1 MIECKQKKKIQ
12 IRLWGKNMLK
22 EIIQHLNEGVLIID
36 AETNEIVFANEKF
49 LDMTKMDRD
58 YLGKK
63 CYEVLLDQDEVC
75 EHCIRARNEQDVCRN
90 VRNLTGASRYS
101 LKGYNFEENGKK
113 YHVEFMADRTETYNA
128 LRASNESAQ
137 TLSIALDHSNLIYWE
152 FDFATR
158 RCTRGERYLE
168 LIGGEA
174 VIENIPTEIEKCHTV
189 VKADTAK
196 LKRLYTRL
204 LNGEDDVTDEMR
216 INYLSGVQWGKVR
229 LTTIYDER
237 HVRIKAVGT
246 IENTQLSKEME
257 ESLAIVSEQNKMRL
271 FTYDYETK
279 RAKFYKTKR
288 KGKVQE
294 IDLSNSVELLRMQD
308 KIHPLDLHILQN
320 AIEKLQNGQEHEE
333 IILRIQEKDDG
344 EFNYYA
350 LAFTMTWDTDGK
362 ANKLLGTCREIN
374 EQVKKERSYK
384 SQLAYMDNYKKSS
397 IAYVEIEV
405 DKNKL
410 DNVKTRYP
418 SLRKGVDGHSIEN
431 WAEILCKNT
440 LSEEGKQA
448 ILDSFNQEN
457 LRKRFERGYTRFKVV
472 IPYQLQPDYKA
483 WLGFTTTLLLNPATS
498 RLEGY
503 VYVGDETERKQSEA
517 ITNSI
522 VKTSYEVVVIVD
534 MYTGEISERYMFS
547 NQFRNTLV
555 NYNYYQES
563 SVDQK
568 KFVDEEDRER
578 LFDNFRIENLRDKML
593 TQGKYTDYFSVRGN
607 DGKRYRKKVV
617 CSRLEGF
624 ETKMMIIIQDIS
636 DIYFSELEKQNQ
648 LAIALKKAEQAAE
661 AKTEFLSRMSH
672 DIRTPLNG
680 VLGMARIAMDETQEA
695 NIKEYLE
702 KIMISGQLLISL
714 VNDILDITKIEEH
727 KMELHPETYS
737 MQEFVEL
744 IENVIGEQC
753 RQKRQ
758 VFDIQADALKDLYVQ
773 VDKLRFNQI
782 FINLLSNAVKY
793 TNEYGTISFR
803 TRILTGTERIK
814 KIEFVVEDNGQGMSP
829 EFLNSAFDAFAQ
841 ESVAITARRDGS
853 GLGLAIVKQLVDLMN
868 GTIELESEVD
878 EGTKATVVLSV
889 VMSEHNDGLVKKQ
902 MDTTILKGKRI
913 LIAEDQP
920 MNVMIVQKI
929 LSKWGIETEVAEN
942 GVRAVQLYQE
952 SPLHYYSGI
961 MMDIRMPLMDGMEAT
976 RIIRA
981 TSRAD
986 RNLPIVAMTANA
998 FADDRRASMEA
1009 GMNAHLAKPINPDEV
1024 YATFRA
1030 LLK

>member
-1 MIECKQKKKIQ
+1 
-12 IRLWGKNMLK
+12 MLK

-36 AETNEIVFANEKF
+36 ADTSEMVFANQKF
-49 LDMTKMDRD
+49 IELTHMDED
-58 YLGKK
+58 YIGKK

-75 EHCIRARNEQDVCRN
+75 GHCIRAREMQDVCRN
-90 VRNLTGASRYS
+90 VRNVSGVSRFM
-101 LKGYNFEENGKK
+101 LKGYNFTENGKR
-113 YHVEFMADRTETYNA
+113 YHVEFMLDRTETYNA
-128 LRASNESAQ
+128 LRASDESAQ
-137 TLSIALDHSNLIYWE
+137 TLSVALEHSNLIYWE
-152 FDFATR
+152 YDFEKKQCR
-158 RCTRGERYLE
+158 RGEHYLE
-168 LIGGEA
+168 MIGGDEIA
-174 VIENIPTEIEKCHTV
+174 RNIPAEVDKTRMV
-189 VKADTAK
+189 VKADIPK
-196 LKRLYTRL
+196 LKRLYNRL
-204 LNGEDDVTDEMR
+204 INGEDDVADEMR
-216 INYLSGVQWGKVR
+216 INYLSGVQWGKIR
-229 LTTIYDER
+229 LTTIYDDK
-237 HVRIKAVGT
+237 HNRIKAVGT

-271 FTYDYETK
+271 FTYDFETK

-294 IDLSNSVELLRMQD
+294 VDLSNSLEMIRIQE

-320 AIEKLQNGQEHEE
+320 AIEKLQKGQEHEE
-333 IILRIQEKDDG
+333 IIVRIQEKDDG
-344 EFNYYA
+344 EFSYYA
-350 LAFTMTWDTDGK
+350 LAFTMTWDSEGNPD
-362 ANKLLGTCREIN
+362 KLLGTCKEIN

-397 IAYVEIEV
+397 LAYVEIEV

-410 DNVKTRYP
+410 DNVKTKYP

-431 WAEILCKNT
+431 WTELLCKNT
-440 LSEEGKQA
+440 LSEEGRNA
-448 ILDSFNQEN
+448 IMENFNQEN
-457 LRKRFERGYTRFKVV
+457 LRKRFERGYTRFKIL

-503 VYVGDETERKQSEA
+503 VFVADETERKQSEA

-522 VKTSYEVVVIVD
+522 VEISYEVVVIID
-534 MYTGEISERYMFS
+534 MYTGEIADRYMFS

-555 NYNYYQES
+555 NHNYYQES
-563 SVDQK
+563 AVEQK
-568 KFVDEEDRER
+568 CFVVEEDRER
-578 LFDNFRIENLRDKML
+578 LFESFRIENLRDKMF
-593 TQGKYTDYFSVRGN
+593 TIGEYTDYFSVRGN
-607 DGKRYRKKVV
+607 DGKLYRKKVV

-624 ETKMMIIIQDIS
+624 ENKMMITIQDIS
-636 DIYFSELEKQNQ
+636 DIYFRELEKQNE
-648 LAIALKKAEQAAE
+648 LSRALKKAEEAAG

-680 VLGMARIAMDETQEA
+680 VLGMTRIAMEETQEA

-702 KIMISGQLLISL
+702 KIMVSGQLLISL
-714 VNDILDITKIEEH
+714 VNDILDFTKIEGH
-727 KMELHPETYS
+727 KMELHPESYD
-737 MQEFVEL
+737 MQEFGEL

-758 VFDIQADALKDLYVQ
+758 EFQFRIDDIKNLCIH

-793 TNEYGTISFR
+793 TPEYGTITFDAK
-803 TRILTGTERIK
+803 IVTGTERLK
-814 KIEFVVEDNGQGMSP
+814 KIRFVVEDNGQGMSE
-829 EFLNSAFDAFAQ
+829 EFLVNAFDAFAQ

-868 GTIELESEVD
+868 GEIELESVVE
-878 EGTKATVVLSV
+878 EGTKATVTLSV
-889 VMSEHNDGLVKKQ
+889 PVTQKSNEQSQTAV
-902 MDTTILKGKRI
+902 DTSVLFGKRI

-929 LSKWGIETEVAEN
+929 LGKWGVETEVAEN
-942 GVRAVQLYQE
+942 GVRAVQMYQE
-952 SPLHYYSGI
+952 SPLNYYSAI

-981 TSRAD
+981 SARSD
-986 RNLPIVAMTANA
+986 KNLPIVAMTANA
-998 FADDRRASMEA
+998 FSDDRKASMDA

-1024 YATFRA
+1024 FATFSA
-1030 LLK
+1030 LIK